1 MKQLFSLLQHPLTK
15 GLDLDDPRTTVLRQR
30 IIREKGFLSK
40 VYREWCVRIR
50 DIVPAGP
57 GRVLELGSGGGI
69 LREFIPELLTSDVLA
84 LPQLDVVAT
93 GEALPFG
100 AASLKAIVMTNVFHH
115 VPDARA
121 MLREAAR
128 VTRAGGRVV
137 MIEPWNTPWS
147 RLVYRGVHHEPFEP
161 AVRDWALTPGG
172 GPLSAA
178 NGALPWIVF
187 ERDRRRFEE
196 AFPEWK
202 VASITPFMPLSYV
215 LSGGVSLRVQF
226 PPVTYA
232 FIRGVEELLPQRLF
246 AMFAI
251 IVLERASTT
260 GVPVSANG
268 RPAHERFRPS
278 HRSDVRGEDG

>member
-1 MKQLFSLLQHPLTK
+1 VKKFFSLLQHPLTK
-15 GLDLDDPRTTVLRQR
+15 GLDLDDPRTTVRRQQ

-40 VYREWCVRIR
+40 VYREWGIRIR
-50 DIVPAGP
+50 DLVPAGP

-69 LREFIPELLTSDVLA
+69 LREFIPELLASDVML
-84 LPQLDVVAT
+84 LPRLDVVAT

-115 VPDARA
+115 VTDALA

-128 VTRAGGRVV
+128 ATRVRGRVV

-147 RLVYRGVHHEPFEP
+147 RLVYRRIHHEPFEP
-161 AVRDWALTPGG
+161 AVLDWGLAPGG

-187 ERDRRRFEE
+187 ERDRQRFGE

-215 LSGGVSLRVQF
+215 FSGGVSLRIQF
-226 PPVTYA
+226 PPMTYA
-232 FIRGVEELLPQRLF
+232 FIRGAEDLLPQRLF

-251 IVLERASTT
+251 IVLERVSAT
-260 GVPVSANG
+260 GVSV
-268 RPAHERFRPS
+268 
-278 HRSDVRGEDG
+278 V